1 MHGVPDTEL
10 KLNTDYFDG
19 EKREKKEKKEQK

>member
-10 KLNTDYFDG
+10 KLNADHFEK